1 MNVVGEVTV
10 WWLPC
15 MLFPQQG
22 TGQARDVRTA
32 ASVHRRAVDIP
43 SWPDPGLPAEPGRAR
58 RGFRAGMLDPL
69 ILLQVDYQRLLERAM
84 AAAAVTAGRGQVAD
98 CR

>member
-1 MNVVGEVTV
+1 MVASLHA
-10 WWLPC
+10 LPA
-15 MLFPQQG
+15 
-22 TGQARDVRTA
+22 ARDWPSTGRTHGCLRSSEGSGHPILA
-32 ASVHRRAVDIP
+32 RSR
-43 SWPDPGLPAEPGRAR
+43 SAR
-58 RGFRAGMLDPL
+58 RTRAGKARLSGRNARIPL